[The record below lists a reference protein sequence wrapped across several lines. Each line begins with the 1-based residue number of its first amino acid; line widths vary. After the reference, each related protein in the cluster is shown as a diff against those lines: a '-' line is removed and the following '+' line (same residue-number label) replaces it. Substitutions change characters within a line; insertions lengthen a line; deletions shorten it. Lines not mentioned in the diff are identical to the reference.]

1 MDKNPLDKIYEMI
14 RRAKIVPHKK
24 RQEFLCELL
33 GGVIKSR
40 SVVFS
45 EIANSIDKPIKISSI
60 ERRIQDFFA
69 KVRFDYTQLATFL
82 VSFLPQR
89 RLVLSIDRTE
99 WDFGQTQINIL
110 CVVASI
116 GKLAVPL
123 YFEMLDNNSGN
134 SSARDR
140 IKLFKSLVQTVNKE
154 RIEMLV
160 MDREFIGHYW
170 LKWLKTEEIPFCVRV
185 PKHHSIWSVDGQRL
199 WAEAIISQYNRPY
212 YQTDVIVDG
221 VSVNL
226 LVGRAKDGELLYLI
240 GTTLPQTLPSWYKRR
255 WSIEV
260 FFQALKQ
267 RGFDLESSSLRC
279 LMRYRKL
286 FAVVSM
292 AYTLCWATGIEAG
305 KTNPVKPKRHG
316 YPQYSVFRRGL
327 NLMRQFYKQQIY
339 EPVQFAVEAA
349 WINFRLLYKT
359 VG

>member
-14 RRAKIVPHKK
+14 RTAKIVPHKK

-69 KVRFDYTQLATFL
+69 KVRFDYTQLTIFL

-99 WDFGQTQINIL
+99 WDFGQTQVNIL

-140 IKLFKSLVQTVNKE
+140 IKLFKSLVQTVSKE
-154 RIEMLV
+154 RIQMLV
-160 MDREFIGHYW
+160 MDREFIGQHW
-170 LKWLKTEEIPFCVRV
+170 LKWLKTEGIPFCVRV
-185 PKHHSIWSVDGQRL
+185 PKHHSIWLVNGQRL
-199 WAEAIISQYNRPY
+199 WAETIISHYDRAY

-226 LVGRAKDGELLYLI
+226 FVGRSKDGELLYLI
-240 GTTLPQTLPSWYKRR
+240 GTTLPQTLQSWYKRR

-279 LMRYRKL
+279 LIRYRKL

-292 AYTLCWATGIEAG
+292 AYTFCWATGIEAG
-305 KTNPVKPKRHG
+305 KTNPVKPKKHG

-327 NLMRQFYKQQIY
+327 NLIRQFYKQQIC
-339 EPVQFAVEAA
+339 EPVRLAIEAA
-349 WINFRLLYKT
+349 WTNFRLIYET